1 MLRYAVET
9 KKTLKAM
16 ATGHRLRIIKKKN
29 REALAY
35 TIQSTNQL
43 DNHCTETREN

>member
-1 MLRYAVET
+1 MLCYAVET

-16 ATGHRLRIIKKKN
+16 ATAHRLRIIKKN